1 MVPVMPAQAGIR
13 DFGRIDRPAVDG
25 RNKRKIGPQHLAQF
39 GQHGHSD
46 YGHSDT
52 VTVIW
57 KSASVTHPFEPDK
70 KM

>member
-1 MVPVMPAQAGIR
+1 VALVE
-13 DFGRIDRPAVDG
+13 IDMGKDSPIFIYTLNRQ
-25 RNKRKIGPQHLAQF
+25 KLRKIGPQHLAQF

-70 KM
+70 KI